1 MIAVRFRILIR
12 KISSLSTLS
21 EHSDVEARIAALSEK
36 LQTRMRTAAR

>member
-1 MIAVRFRILIR
+1 MRNINCP
-12 KISSLSTLS
+12 LSTLS

>member
-1 MIAVRFRILIR
+1 MFGVEILIL
-12 KISSLSTLS
+12 ISLSTLS